1 MPLGPWVV
9 VGETTEW
16 RFTDN
21 VGMGSYAYRAFA
33 ANSEGSESGG
43 SPPAFFDRV
52 KEVGKRSDFT
62 GDGHVGFA
70 DYAEFAQHF
79 GQVGTGRHAGY
90 DLDGDGKVGISD
102 FMLFADNFGK
112 RVELASGDITTELP
126 GGSPMEFVWIR
137 PGSFMM
143 GSSHLEPGRGSYE
156 GPKHRVEISSGF
168 HLGRHE
174 VTQAQWERVMGS
186 RPWEG
191 RDRVREGPDYP
202 AVFVSWNDVEDF
214 VARLNAGEQEP
225 VYRLPTEAEWEYAA

>member
-1 MPLGPWVV
+1 
-9 VGETTEW
+9 
-16 RFTDN
+16 
-21 VGMGSYAYRAFA
+21 
-33 ANSEGSESGG
+33 
-43 SPPAFFDRV
+43 
-52 KEVGKRSDFT
+52 
-62 GDGHVGFA
+62 
-70 DYAEFAQHF
+70 
-79 GQVGTGRHAGY
+79 
-90 DLDGDGKVGISD
+90 
-102 FMLFADNFGK
+102 
-112 RVELASGDITTELP
+112 
-126 GGSPMEFVWIR
+126 MEFVWIR

-225 VYRLPTEAEWEYAA
+225 VYRLPTEAEWEYACRAGTTTAWSFGDETDRAPEYAWYSATAWGAGKRFAHEVGRKRPNPWGLFDMHGNAWEWVADGLRLYTGEGQADPVGPRSEGGTRVVRGGDYASLADLIRSPYRATNSPSTRNSSTGFRLVRQTR